1 MKKRLLSVVCI
12 LAMIGTLTACGNAGA
27 ETSAPAASGEEE
39 NAEAEASEAPAE
51 NDAEEAPAEA
61 ESGDTIRFAVAVP
74 LTGDNAEQGMYVVNG
89 CQMAID
95 EINEAGGINGRK
107 FEMVTY
113 DDQASPNQAV
123 TIAEKIVADPDVEF
137 VIAHINS
144 GCLVAAQDTYVDK
157 GMSVIGTV
165 LSMDE
170 LSDYGW
176 TNFLR
181 MCLCN
186 GDSAKI
192 LIDAV
197 LEAETIEHP
206 AIFYA
211 NDANDLSACN
221 LMVEYLESKYGYTD
235 IPTETF
241 NPETDKDFSAQI
253 DKFNAAGVDGIFLA
267 CEYSPAA
274 LLAMQSHA
282 KGFSPVIAGIS
293 NNNPEFIELGGED
306 VEGIYTVCGFDSTDQ
321 DADIQA
327 FIQKYQEEYG
337 TQPNDCVSRPY
348 DTMYAIA
355 DAYQNGATRD
365 NLAEWMMANT
375 DYEGTTMD
383 FRFDNTCDDQL
394 ARTYILKVTD
404 GKFECITSASLD
416 ELKAGTK

>member
-1 MKKRLLSVVCI
+1 MKKKMISIICAAIMTLS
-12 LAMIGTLTACGNAGA
+12 LAACGNTSSGGSAAPADTGEEDASAAA
-27 ETSAPAASGEEE
+27 ETTEGAG
-39 NAEAEASEAPAE
+39 
-51 NDAEEAPAEA
+51 
-61 ESGDTIRFAVAVP
+61 GDTIRFAVAVP
-74 LTGDNAEQGMYVVNG
+74 LTVDNAEQGMYVVNG

-95 EINEAGGINGRK
+95 EINAAGGINGRM

-123 TIAEKIVADPDVEF
+123 TIAEKIVADPDIEF

-144 GCLVAAQDTYVDK
+144 GCLVAAQDTYTSK
-157 GMSVIGTV
+157 NMSVIGTV

-176 TNFLR
+176 SNFLR
-181 MCLCN
+181 MCLSN
-186 GDSAKI
+186 GDSARI

-197 LEAETIEHP
+197 MDAETIEHP

-221 LMVEYLESKYGYTD
+221 LMVDYLKEKYGFSD

-253 DKFNAAGVDGIFLA
+253 DKLNAAGVDGIFLA

-274 LLAMQSHA
+274 LLAMQSHE
-282 KGFSPVIAGIS
+282 KGFSPVFAGIS
-293 NNNPEFIELGGED
+293 NNNPEFINLGGED
-306 VEGIYTVCGFDSTDQ
+306 VEGIYTVCGFDSTSE

-327 FIQKYQEEYG
+327 FIAKYEEEYSS
-337 TQPNDCVSRPY
+337 QPNDCVSRPY
-348 DTMYAIA
+348 DSMYAVA
-355 DAYQNGATRD
+355 NAYENGATRD
-365 NLAEWMMANT
+365 NLAQWMMENT

-383 FRFDNTCDDQL
+383 FRFDGTCDDQL
-394 ARTYILKVTD
+394 ARTYILRVTD
-404 GKFECITSASLD
+404 GNFECITSASLA
-416 ELKAGTK
+416 ELNSDN

>member
-1 MKKRLLSVVCI
+1 MKKRLLSIICA
-12 LAMIGTLTACGNAGA
+12 LALTLSLTACGGSGSGETTSADSTS
-27 ETSAPAASGEEE
+27 ETSSGDT
-39 NAEAEASEAPAE
+39 ST
-51 NDAEEAPAEA
+51 
-61 ESGDTIRFAVAVP
+61 ESTDGDTIRFAVAVP

-95 EINEAGGINGRK
+95 EINAAGGVNGK
-107 FEMVTY
+107 MFEMVTY

-123 TIAEKIVADPDVEF
+123 TIAEKIAADPTIEF

-144 GCLVAAQDTYVDK
+144 GCLVAAQDTYIDA
-157 GMSVIGTV
+157 GLSVIGTV

-176 TNFLR
+176 DNFLR

-197 LEAETIEHP
+197 MEAEDVKNP

-221 LMVEYLESKYGYTD
+221 LMVEYLQDKYGFTN
-235 IPTETF
+235 IQTETF
-241 NPETDKDFSAQI
+241 NPETDKDYSAQI
-253 DKFNAAGVDGIFLA
+253 DKFNAAGVDCIFLA

-274 LLAMQSHA
+274 LLAMQSHE
-282 KGFSPVIAGIS
+282 KGFSPVFAGIS
-293 NNNPEFIELGGED
+293 NNNPAFIELGGED
-306 VEGIYTVCGFDSTDQ
+306 VEGVYTVCGFDSTDQ
-321 DADIQA
+321 DADIQN
-327 FIQKYQEEYG
+327 FIAKYEEEYG

-348 DTMYAIA
+348 DSMYAIA

-365 NLAEWMMANT
+365 NLAQWMMENT
-375 DYEGTTMD
+375 NYEGTTMN
-383 FRFDNTCDDQL
+383 FRFDGTCDDQL
-394 ARTYILKVTD
+394 ARTYILQVTN
-404 GKFECITSASLD
+404 GEFQCITSKSLD
-416 ELKAGTK
+416 ELNAGS

>member
-1 MKKRLLSVVCI
+1 MKKKMISIICAAIMTLS
-12 LAMIGTLTACGNAGA
+12 LAACGNTSSGGSAAPADTGEEDASAAA
-27 ETSAPAASGEEE
+27 ETTEGAGG
-39 NAEAEASEAPAE
+39 
-51 NDAEEAPAEA
+51 DA
-61 ESGDTIRFAVAVP
+61 IRFALSVP

-95 EINEAGGINGRK
+95 EINAAGGINGRM

-123 TIAEKIVADPDVEF
+123 TIAEKIVADPDIEF

-144 GCLVAAQDTYVDK
+144 GCLVAAQDTYTSK
-157 GMSVIGTV
+157 NMSVIGTV

-176 TNFLR
+176 SNFLR
-181 MCLCN
+181 MCLSN
-186 GDSAKI
+186 GDSARI

-197 LEAETIEHP
+197 LDAETIEHP

-221 LMVEYLESKYGYTD
+221 LMVDYLKEKYGFSD

-253 DKFNAAGVDGIFLA
+253 DKLNAAGVDGIFLA

-274 LLAMQSHA
+274 LLAMQSHE
-282 KGFSPVIAGIS
+282 KGFSPVFAGIS
-293 NNNPEFIELGGED
+293 NNNPEFINLGGED
-306 VEGIYTVCGFDSTDQ
+306 VEGIYTVCGFDSTSE

-327 FIQKYQEEYG
+327 FIAKYEEEYSS
-337 TQPNDCVSRPY
+337 QPNDCVSRPY
-348 DTMYAIA
+348 DSMYAVA
-355 DAYQNGATRD
+355 NAYENGATRD
-365 NLAEWMMANT
+365 NLAQWMMENT

-383 FRFDNTCDDQL
+383 FRFDGTCDDQL
-394 ARTYILKVTD
+394 ARTYILRVTD
-404 GKFECITSASLD
+404 GNFECITSASLA
-416 ELKAGTK
+416 ELNSDN

>member
-1 MKKRLLSVVCI
+1 MKKKMISIICAAIMTLS
-12 LAMIGTLTACGNAGA
+12 LAACGNTSSGGSAAPADTGEEDASAAA
-27 ETSAPAASGEEE
+27 ETTEGAG
-39 NAEAEASEAPAE
+39 
-51 NDAEEAPAEA
+51 
-61 ESGDTIRFAVAVP
+61 GDTIRFAVAVP

-95 EINEAGGINGRK
+95 EINVAGGINGRM

-123 TIAEKIVADPDVEF
+123 TIAEKIVADPDIEF

-144 GCLVAAQDTYVDK
+144 GCLVAAQDTYTSK
-157 GMSVIGTV
+157 NMSVIGTV

-176 TNFLR
+176 SNFLR
-181 MCLCN
+181 MCRSD
-186 GDSAKI
+186 GDSARI

-197 LEAETIEHP
+197 LDAETIEHP

-221 LMVEYLESKYGYTD
+221 LMVDYLKEKYGFSD

-253 DKFNAAGVDGIFLA
+253 DKLNAAGVDGIFLA

-274 LLAMQSHA
+274 LLAMQSHE
-282 KGFSPVIAGIS
+282 KGFSPVFAGIS
-293 NNNPEFIELGGED
+293 NNNPEFINLGGED
-306 VEGIYTVCGFDSTDQ
+306 VEGIYTVCGFDSTSE

-327 FIQKYQEEYG
+327 FIAKYEEEYSS
-337 TQPNDCVSRPY
+337 QPNDCVSRPY
-348 DTMYAIA
+348 DSMYAVA
-355 DAYQNGATRD
+355 NAYENGATRD
-365 NLAEWMMANT
+365 NLAQWMMENT

-383 FRFDNTCDDQL
+383 FRFDGTCDDQL
-394 ARTYILKVTD
+394 ARTYILRVTD
-404 GKFECITSASLD
+404 GNFECITSASLA
-416 ELKAGTK
+416 ELNSDN

>member
-1 MKKRLLSVVCI
+1 MKKKMISIICAAVMTLS
-12 LAMIGTLTACGNAGA
+12 LAACGNTSSGGSTAPADTGEEDASAAA
-27 ETSAPAASGEEE
+27 ETTEGAG
-39 NAEAEASEAPAE
+39 
-51 NDAEEAPAEA
+51 
-61 ESGDTIRFAVAVP
+61 GDTIRFAVAVP

-95 EINEAGGINGRK
+95 EINAAGGINGRM

-123 TIAEKIVADPDVEF
+123 TIAEKIVADPDIEF

-144 GCLVAAQDTYVDK
+144 GCLVAAQDTYTSK
-157 GMSVIGTV
+157 NMSVIGTV

-176 TNFLR
+176 SNFLR
-181 MCLCN
+181 MCLSN
-186 GDSAKI
+186 GDSARI

-197 LEAETIEHP
+197 MDAETIEHP

-221 LMVEYLESKYGYTD
+221 LMVDYLKEKYGFSD

-253 DKFNAAGVDGIFLA
+253 DKLNAAGVDGIFLA

-274 LLAMQSHA
+274 LLAMQSHE
-282 KGFSPVIAGIS
+282 KGFSPVFAGIS
-293 NNNPEFIELGGED
+293 NNNPEFINLGGED
-306 VEGIYTVCGFDSTDQ
+306 VEGIYTVCGFDSTSE

-327 FIQKYQEEYG
+327 FIAKYEEEYSS
-337 TQPNDCVSRPY
+337 QPNDCVSRPY
-348 DTMYAIA
+348 DSMYAVA
-355 DAYQNGATRD
+355 NAYENGATRD
-365 NLAEWMMANT
+365 NLAQWMMENT

-383 FRFDNTCDDQL
+383 FRFDGTCDDQL
-394 ARTYILKVTD
+394 ARTYILRVAD
-404 GKFECITSASLD
+404 GNFECITSASLA
-416 ELKAGTK
+416 ELNSDN

>member
-1 MKKRLLSVVCI
+1 MKKKMISIICAAIMTLS
-12 LAMIGTLTACGNAGA
+12 LAACGNTSSGGSAAPADTGEEDASAAA
-27 ETSAPAASGEEE
+27 ETTEGAG
-39 NAEAEASEAPAE
+39 
-51 NDAEEAPAEA
+51 
-61 ESGDTIRFAVAVP
+61 GDTIRFAVAVP

-95 EINEAGGINGRK
+95 EINAAGGINGRM

-123 TIAEKIVADPDVEF
+123 TIAEKIVADPDIEF

-144 GCLVAAQDTYVDK
+144 GCLVAAQDTYTSK
-157 GMSVIGTV
+157 NMSVIGTV

-176 TNFLR
+176 SNFLR
-181 MCLCN
+181 MCLSN
-186 GDSAKI
+186 GDSARI

-197 LEAETIEHP
+197 MDAETIEHP

-221 LMVEYLESKYGYTD
+221 LMVDYLKEKYGFSD

-253 DKFNAAGVDGIFLA
+253 DKLNAAGVDGIFLA

-274 LLAMQSHA
+274 LLAMQSHE
-282 KGFSPVIAGIS
+282 KGFSPVFAGIS
-293 NNNPEFIELGGED
+293 NNNPEFINLGGED
-306 VEGIYTVCGFDSTDQ
+306 VEGIYTVCGFDSTSE

-327 FIQKYQEEYG
+327 FIAKYEEEYSS
-337 TQPNDCVSRPY
+337 QPNDCVSRPY
-348 DTMYAIA
+348 DSMYAVA
-355 DAYQNGATRD
+355 NAYENGATRD
-365 NLAEWMMANT
+365 NLAQWMMENT

-383 FRFDNTCDDQL
+383 FRFDGTCDDQL
-394 ARTYILKVTD
+394 ASTYILRVTD
-404 GKFECITSASLD
+404 GNFECITSASLA
-416 ELKAGTK
+416 ELNSDN

>member
-1 MKKRLLSVVCI
+1 MKKRIISSICV
-12 LAMIGTLTACGNAGA
+12 LAMAFSLVACGGSSTSESTAPA
-27 ETSAPAASGEEE
+27 DKSEESAPAEE
-39 NAEAEASEAPAE
+39 EASE
-51 NDAEEAPAEA
+51 EEAAPAEA

-95 EINEAGGINGRK
+95 EINAAGGVNGRM

-123 TIAEKIVADPDVEF
+123 TIAEKIVADPTIEF

-144 GCLVAAQDTYVDK
+144 GCLVAAQDTYISK
-157 GMSVIGTV
+157 NMSVIGTV

-176 TNFLR
+176 NNFLR
-181 MCLCN
+181 MCLSN

-197 LEAETIEHP
+197 MKEETIEHP

-221 LMVEYLESKYGYTD
+221 LMADYLKEKYGFED

-253 DKFNAAGVDGIFLA
+253 DKLNAAGVDGIFLA

-274 LLAMQSHA
+274 LLAMQSHE
-282 KGFSPVIAGIS
+282 KGFSPVFAGIS
-293 NNNPEFIELGGED
+293 NNNPEFINLGGED
-306 VEGIYTVCGFDSTDQ
+306 VEGIYTVCGFDSTSE
-321 DADIQA
+321 DAEIQE
-327 FIQKYQEEYG
+327 FIAKYEEEYG
-337 TQPNDCVSRPY
+337 SQPNDCVSRPY
-348 DTMYAIA
+348 DSMYAVA
-355 DAYQNGATRD
+355 NAYENGATRD
-365 NLAEWMMANT
+365 NLAEWMMQNT
-375 DYEGTTMD
+375 NYQGTTMD
-383 FRFDNTCDDQL
+383 FEFGGTCDDQL
-394 ARTYILKVTD
+394 ARTYILRVKD
-404 GKFECITSASLD
+404 GNFECITNASLA
-416 ELKAGTK
+416 ELNGN

>member
-1 MKKRLLSVVCI
+1 MKKKMISIICAAIMTLS
-12 LAMIGTLTACGNAGA
+12 LAACGNTSSGGSAAPADTGEEDASAAA
-27 ETSAPAASGEEE
+27 ETTEGAG
-39 NAEAEASEAPAE
+39 
-51 NDAEEAPAEA
+51 
-61 ESGDTIRFAVAVP
+61 GDTIRFAVAVP

-95 EINEAGGINGRK
+95 EINAAGGINGRM

-123 TIAEKIVADPDVEF
+123 TIAEKIVADPDIEF

-144 GCLVAAQDTYVDK
+144 GCLVAAQDTYTSK
-157 GMSVIGTV
+157 NMSVIGTV

-176 TNFLR
+176 SNFLR
-181 MCLCN
+181 MCLSN
-186 GDSAKI
+186 GDSARI

-197 LEAETIEHP
+197 LDAETIEHP

-221 LMVEYLESKYGYTD
+221 LMVDYLKEKYGFSD

-253 DKFNAAGVDGIFLA
+253 DKLNAAGVDGIFLA

-274 LLAMQSHA
+274 LLAMQSHE
-282 KGFSPVIAGIS
+282 KGFSPVFAGIS
-293 NNNPEFIELGGED
+293 NNNPEFINLGGED
-306 VEGIYTVCGFDSTDQ
+306 VEGIYTVCGFDSTSE

-327 FIQKYQEEYG
+327 FIAKYEEEYSS
-337 TQPNDCVSRPY
+337 QPNDCVSRPY
-348 DTMYAIA
+348 DSMYAVA
-355 DAYQNGATRD
+355 NANENGATRD
-365 NLAEWMMANT
+365 NLAQWMMENT

-383 FRFDNTCDDQL
+383 FRFDGTCDDQL
-394 ARTYILKVTD
+394 ARTYILRVTD
-404 GKFECITSASLD
+404 GNFECITSASLA
-416 ELKAGTK
+416 ELNSDN

>member
-1 MKKRLLSVVCI
+1 MKRKMISIVCAAVMILS
-12 LAMIGTLTACGNAGA
+12 LTACGNSGSGESAA
-27 ETSAPAASGEEE
+27 PADTSEENASAPAETTEG
-39 NAEAEASEAPAE
+39 PA
-51 NDAEEAPAEA
+51 
-61 ESGDTIRFAVAVP
+61 GDTIRFAVAVP

-95 EINEAGGINGRK
+95 EINAAGGINGRM

-123 TIAEKIVADPDVEF
+123 TIAEKIVADPDIEF

-144 GCLVAAQDTYVDK
+144 GCLVAAQDTYTSK
-157 GMSVIGTV
+157 NMSVIGTV

-176 TNFLR
+176 SNFLR
-181 MCLCN
+181 MCLSN
-186 GDSAKI
+186 GDSARI

-197 LEAETIEHP
+197 MEAETIEHP

-221 LMVEYLESKYGYTD
+221 LMVDYLKEKYEFSD

-253 DKFNAAGVDGIFLA
+253 DKLNAAGVDGIFLA

-274 LLAMQSHA
+274 LLAMQSHE
-282 KGFSPVIAGIS
+282 KGFSPVFAGIS
-293 NNNPEFIELGGED
+293 NNNPEFINLGGED
-306 VEGIYTVCGFDSTDQ
+306 VEGIYTVCGFDSTSE

-327 FIQKYQEEYG
+327 FITKYQDEYNS
-337 TQPNDCVSRPY
+337 QPNDCVSRPY
-348 DTMYAIA
+348 DSMYAVA
-355 DAYQNGATRD
+355 NAYENGATRD
-365 NLAEWMMANT
+365 NLAQWMMDNT

-383 FRFDNTCDDQL
+383 FRFDGTCDDQL
-394 ARTYILKVTD
+394 ARTYILRVTD
-404 GKFECITSASLD
+404 GNFECITSASLA
-416 ELKAGTK
+416 ELNSDN